1 MPYGTG
7 INIKLLYTGINTDT
21 GMKVGVGDKTYIC
34 TGVDTGRAT
43 GIA

>member
-21 GMKVGVGDKTYIC
+21 GMKVGVGDKTYVRVLIR
-34 TGVDTGRAT
+34 VELQV
-43 GIA
+43 